1 MTNNESKAKKTKLNE
16 TLDLGIIDTQYHLHC
31 PSPSQFGE
39 ADINHNI
46 KVFYFFYL
54 MNIYRDIAVGN
65 WSFYNMF
72 NPGPPPL

>member
-46 KVFYFFYL
+46 KVFIFL
-54 MNIYRDIAVGN
+54 PNEHI
-65 WSFYNMF
+65 
-72 NPGPPPL
+72 

>member
-1 MTNNESKAKKTKLNE
+1 MLFRKKNLKKIQKQRERNQEKGMTNNESKAKKTKLNE

-46 KVFYFFYL
+46 KVFIFFT
-54 MNIYRDIAVGN
+54 
-65 WSFYNMF
+65 
-72 NPGPPPL
+72 